1 MQETRNHL
9 HELQL
14 KETNQYFIFVSP
26 EESQKEKEDYF
37 FDIFFTGF

>member
-14 KETNQYFIFVSP
+14 KETNQYFVFVSP
-26 EESQKEKEDYF
+26 EESQKEKE
-37 FDIFFTGF
+37 